1 MREIQ
6 EMFNLFPNLNDPELT
21 KSFMIKT
28 NDNMVA
34 IYLASL
40 IRSITAMHDLINNKL
55 EFRAA
60 EGAKEDKSKEKEKD
74 GDKEKAKDD
83 SKGNLKNGDSHI
95 EEKK

>member
-6 EMFNLFPNLNDPELT
+6 EMFNLIPNLSDAELT

-34 IYLASL
+34 LYLASL

-60 EGAKEDKSKEKEKD
+60 EGLSLEKEKP
-74 GDKEKAKDD
+74 KETASKD
-83 SKGNLKNGDSHI
+83 
-95 EEKK
+95 EKKDAVKKGKEEPTEKSS